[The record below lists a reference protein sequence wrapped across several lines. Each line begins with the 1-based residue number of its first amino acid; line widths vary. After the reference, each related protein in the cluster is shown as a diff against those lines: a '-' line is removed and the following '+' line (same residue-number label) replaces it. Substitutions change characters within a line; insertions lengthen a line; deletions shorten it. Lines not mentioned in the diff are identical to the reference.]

1 MTDDSLRDGGG
12 APASGGPSVTVYW
25 RKGCRFC
32 SSLRRELRRAGLPT
46 TEIDIWAEPTG
57 AAFVRGHAGGNETVP
72 TVDIAG
78 TVLVNPSAHEVAERA
93 AAAGI
98 AATPPTGRW
107 FHRSK

>member
-1 MTDDSLRDGGG
+1 VTEAAVRDAGG
-12 APASGGPSVTVYW
+12 APAEDPSVTVYW
-25 RKGCRFC
+25 RRGCPFC
-32 SSLRRELRRAGLPT
+32 ASLRRGLRRHGLPV
-46 TEIDIWAEPTG
+46 TEVDIWADAAG